1 MVLPKKESGVNKK
14 NQIEIQQQNKT
25 TSRLK
30 GYGVVLLL
38 WVLIKA
44 K

>member
-25 TSRLK
+25 TPRLK
-30 GYGVVLLL
+30 GCGAVLLPC
-38 WVLIKA
+38 VIIKA